1 MGTLNHYLYFT
12 LVASHGEKLSSV
24 PESSQRI
31 VHCSLR
37 GGRKRSL
44 CNENPKRYRYIS
56 VSLTGRAV
64 ASWST
69 HDGIRNMHLNNSS
82 EYYVIQ
88 SISLWD
94 NEDDSTADHQLPPGE
109 HTFLSASR

>member
-1 MGTLNHYLYFT
+1 MVKSFRVFLSHPNALYIAPSE
-12 LVASHGEKLSSV
+12 VVGSV
-24 PESSQRI
+24 
-31 VHCSLR
+31 V
-37 GGRKRSL
+37 L
-44 CNENPKRYRYIS
+44 CNRYRYIS